1 MRKIYCI
8 LFFIIAIGV
17 NAQIEKKGVNN
28 FYCTDK
34 EYNHETAEVKA
45 KYFLVSNVLD
55 KSSWAKTIEISPIA
69 SGIETEWTLLYY
81 TAPDEKKEGIV
92 LAFTRNFWSDSGIK
106 FLEYGFKNLSKED
119 AFALLDRISAQIDKK
134 AKFTLKKTESNIYF
148 SYQDIDVVI
157 TNVGGSYLI
166 KLFWNGFES
175 TWSGKSFENA
185 RKKIDKIISKR

>member
-1 MRKIYCI
+1 
-8 LFFIIAIGV
+8 V
-17 NAQIEKKGVNN
+17 N
-28 FYCTDK
+28 
-34 EYNHETAEVKA
+34 
-45 KYFLVSNVLD
+45 
-55 KSSWAKTIEISPIA
+55 
-69 SGIETEWTLLYY
+69 
-81 TAPDEKKEGIV
+81 
-92 LAFTRNFWSDSGIK
+92 NFWSDSGIK

-134 AKFTLKKTESNIYF
+134 AKLTLKKTESNIYF
-148 SYQDIDVVI
+148 SYQDVDVVI